1 MILFFHLSSFQVL
14 YLVKLIFVYPQSQ
27 PSLVLEEEIYNLKK
41 EIDRLNEYVQN
52 LEIIDSGHQ
61 KLNGELRMENA
72 KLTLSNKKL
81 EEKVMEFVRPT
92 KRSIDDL

>member
-1 MILFFHLSSFQVL
+1 M
-14 YLVKLIFVYPQSQ
+14 KQ
-27 PSLVLEEEIYNLKK
+27 PDIDNMDIKETIDSLKEENLRLKK

-61 KLNGELRMENA
+61 KLNGELRVENA

-92 KRSIDDL
+92 KKREDDI

>member
-1 MILFFHLSSFQVL
+1 M
-14 YLVKLIFVYPQSQ
+14 KQ
-27 PSLVLEEEIYNLKK
+27 PDIDNMDINETIDSLKEENLRLKK

-61 KLNGELRMENA
+61 KLNGELRVENA

-81 EEKVMEFVRPT
+81 EDKVHEFVRPT
-92 KRSIDDL
+92 KRREDDI

>member
-1 MILFFHLSSFQVL
+1 M
-14 YLVKLIFVYPQSQ
+14 KQ
-27 PSLVLEEEIYNLKK
+27 PDIDNMDIKETIDSLKEENWNLKK

-92 KRSIDDL
+92 KKRENDL

>member
-1 MILFFHLSSFQVL
+1 MKQHNDNEGMQNLKTIDA
-14 YLVKLIFVYPQSQ
+14 
-27 PSLVLEEEIYNLKK
+27 LEEENWNLKK

-61 KLNGELRMENA
+61 KLNGELRVENA

-92 KRSIDDL
+92 KKRKDDI

>member
-1 MILFFHLSSFQVL
+1 M
-14 YLVKLIFVYPQSQ
+14 KQ
-27 PSLVLEEEIYNLKK
+27 PDIDNMDIKETIDSLKEENLRLKK

-61 KLNGELRMENA
+61 KLNGELRVENA
-72 KLTLSNKKL
+72 KLKLSNKKL

-92 KRSIDDL
+92 KKREDDI